1 MKKYDSCLIQSL
13 LLTKRKPQGYP
24 PTQKAPFILSSS
36 ASLSMVCMVSRVII
50 MKGILWDTAVKGARG
65 ERRYLLTA
73 ESSATPPC
81 VNNKHFK
88 AAWGRP

>member
-1 MKKYDSCLIQSL
+1 
-13 LLTKRKPQGYP
+13 
-24 PTQKAPFILSSS
+24 
-36 ASLSMVCMVSRVII
+36 

-88 AAWGRP
+88 AAWGGRNARLQLKNQGMRLNMRH